1 LPKLLLK
8 LGPSVTVVS
17 DQLGYQPLDLGGF
30 AGIAAVVQQ
39 ADRVGSGAQAALAVA
54 VTAFLVD
61 TSLDGHPSRKIRI
74 DEMVVCTPAPAA
86 AMEMTSV
93 PLAECAVLAGS
104 PSFRRRPGVV
114 AGDGQ
119 KHAS

>member
-1 LPKLLLK
+1 MQLLPK

-39 ADRVGSGAQAALAVA
+39 ADRVGSGAQTALAVA
-54 VTAFLVD
+54 VSPFLVD
-61 TSLDGHPSRKIRI
+61 ASFDSHPSRKVRI
-74 DEMVVCTPAPAA
+74 DEMIVCAPAPAA
-86 AMEMTSV
+86 AMEMTAV
-93 PLAECAVLAGS
+93 PLAECAVLAGA
-104 PSFRRRPGVV
+104 PSFRGRAWVV